1 MPFLLGPVLDLVLI
15 AMLSRHRL
23 VWLGLAAT
31 VACLLTLLVEPP
43 GHAAGIAMD
52 FVGGTR

>member
-23 VWLGLAAT
+23 VWLGLAVT

-43 GHAAGIAMD
+43 GYAAGIAMD
-52 FVGGTR
+52 FIGGTR

>member
-31 VACLLTLLVEPP
+31 VACLLTLLVDPP
-43 GHAAGIAMD
+43 GHAARSAVD
-52 FVGGTR
+52 FVGGVR

>member
-1 MPFLLGPVLDLVLI
+1 MPFLLGPVLDLILI

-31 VACLLTLLVEPP
+31 AACLLTLLVEPP
-43 GHAAGIAMD
+43 GHAASSAAD
-52 FVGGTR
+52 FIGGTR

>member
-1 MPFLLGPVLDLVLI
+1 MPFLLGPVLDLILI

-23 VWLGLAAT
+23 VWLGMAVT

-43 GHAAGIAMD
+43 GHAARSAVD